1 MSKFKLIFSNVKFQ
15 ISIVIFYFLAFL
27 LDEFLDVGA
36 TSCCWW
42 DFLTLL
48 GLLDLAGWTS

>member
-1 MSKFKLIFSNVKFQ
+1 MSKFKLMISNVIFQ